1 MSRRLRRRSAGR
13 RRIALTVAIPTL
25 VVGLVLALAVVRFEA
40 QEGPP
45 AATVTP
51 VALVLDDDLRID
63 PAVVATE
70 RATVERIIDG
80 DTLVAR
86 LAGGAETIRLF
97 GLQARERGQPCAGE
111 ATARLAGLAPPGTTV
126 LLHPGPRNDD
136 GQRLLRYV
144 FLADGLSLDATL
156 VAEGL
161 AEAWRRDGQLREAI
175 RGAGGGGAGRRGRG
189 VCGVRRSSGEERF
202 VSFDSRSL
210 ALRLRSGE
218 PQDERRHAPGGG
230 AGGAEGCLWGAGS

>member
-1 MSRRLRRRSAGR
+1 M
-13 RRIALTVAIPTL
+13 
-25 VVGLVLALAVVRFEA
+25 
-40 QEGPP
+40 
-45 AATVTP
+45 AT
-51 VALVLDDDLRID
+51 RWS
-63 PAVVATE
+63 
-70 RATVERIIDG
+70 
-80 DTLVAR
+80 AR

-126 LLHPGPRNDD
+126 LLHPGPAANDD

-175 RGAGGGGAGRRGRG
+175 VALEAEARA
-189 VCGVRRSSGEERF
+189 SG
-202 VSFDSRSL
+202 
-210 ALRLRSGE
+210 
-218 PQDERRHAPGGG
+218 
-230 AGGAEGCLWGAGS
+230 EGCLWSAAE

>member
-175 RGAGGGGAGRRGRG
+175 VALEAEARA
-189 VCGVRRSSGEERF
+189 SG
-202 VSFDSRSL
+202 
-210 ALRLRSGE
+210 
-218 PQDERRHAPGGG
+218 
-230 AGGAEGCLWGAGS
+230 EGCLWSAAE